1 MTIWHLS
8 SQEERL
14 KHDLLIQPKLQKTK
28 IKENKNMSTSISIL
42 GNIGGSVE
50 LKYTPQGTA
59 IANFSIASNS
69 TRKTKEGKKKI
80 ADWFNVSAFGKQAE
94 TLAKYLTKGS
104 QILVRGKL
112 SLSPWQ
118 TREGE
123 PRVNADVVLQDFEFA
138 GNGKRDNVET
148 DYGASP
154 IEDVDSEIASQESVE
169 DADEKAE
176 MLAIWNQPDASD
188 ESFAGQY

>member
-1 MTIWHLS
+1 
-8 SQEERL
+8 
-14 KHDLLIQPKLQKTK
+14 
-28 IKENKNMSTSISIL
+28 MSTSISIL
-42 GNIGGSVE
+42 GNTGGGVE

-69 TRKTKEGKKKI
+69 TRKTKEGKKEI
-80 ADWFNVSAFGKQAE
+80 TNWFNVSAFGKQAE

-104 QILVRGKL
+104 HILVRGKL

-138 GNGKRDNVET
+138 GSGKRDVAE
-148 DYGASP
+148 AQEPSP
-154 IEDVDSEIASQESVE
+154 IEGVDPEMESHEAIEDSE
-169 DADEKAE
+169 EKAE
-176 MLAIWNQPDASD
+176 MLAAMNQTDATD